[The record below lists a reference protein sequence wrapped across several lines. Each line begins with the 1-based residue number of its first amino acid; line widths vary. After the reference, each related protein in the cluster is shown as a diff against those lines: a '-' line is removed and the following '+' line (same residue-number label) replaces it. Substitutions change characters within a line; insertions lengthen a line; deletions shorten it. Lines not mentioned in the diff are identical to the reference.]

1 MKEDIGH
8 EMDMELETLRNLSP
22 RALSPLTGIVDYQ
35 ETHADA
41 AVDARKRI
49 PTEKG
54 RQFEIQRLK
63 DIRKTALANL
73 TRQINVILP
82 LLADFE
88 NEKQVCIEVV
98 LLDQLFVKMQEVHD
112 MYFSALDDESEI
124 ELAHQW
130 YDTRDKDVFR
140 SKQRI
145 NDYLHEA
152 RKLRSGLHGT
162 SSVKSKSSRHS
173 KSSHSS
179 SSAKLRLIEAKA
191 RAAALE
197 VEARFLKEKKALR
210 MASEELEL
218 RQKIAEAKAE
228 ERTYEEFDEEQNIDG
243 MNEYLEDAKDKLTS
257 TPFISEAK
265 PNKQTALKVPAVKF
279 QGSAL
284 VSTVAVT
291 PPVTTPIFVNTASMN
306 PACQTLCL
314 KEPPH

>member
-1 MKEDIGH
+1 M
-8 EMDMELETLRNLSP
+8 
-22 RALSPLTGIVDYQ
+22 
-35 ETHADA
+35 
-41 AVDARKRI
+41 
-49 PTEKG
+49 
-54 RQFEIQRLK
+54 
-63 DIRKTALANL
+63 
-73 TRQINVILP
+73 TR
-82 LLADFE
+82 
-88 NEKQVCIEVV
+88 
-98 LLDQLFVKMQEVHD
+98 VK
-112 MYFSALDDESEI
+112 I

-173 KSSHSS
+173 KDSHSS

-191 RAAALE
+191 RAATLE
-197 VEARFLKEKKALR
+197 VEARFLKEKQALR

-243 MNEYLEDAKDKLTS
+243 MNDYLEDAKDKLTS

-265 PNKQTALKVPAVKF
+265 PNNQTALKVPAVKF
-279 QGSAL
+279 QG
-284 VSTVAVT
+284 
-291 PPVTTPIFVNTASMN
+291 
-306 PACQTLCL
+306 
-314 KEPPH
+314 